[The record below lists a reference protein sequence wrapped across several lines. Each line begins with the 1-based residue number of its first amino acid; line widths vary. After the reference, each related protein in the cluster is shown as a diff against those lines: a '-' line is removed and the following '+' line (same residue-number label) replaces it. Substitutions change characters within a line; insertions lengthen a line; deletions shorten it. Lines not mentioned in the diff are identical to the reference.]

1 MSASVNTCNSNG
13 EWHGLPARE
22 ENHGQDGRATNLK
35 ERIRKG
41 RGKFA
46 AMAGTYFIGVFN
58 DNFFKQAALLMAIA
72 AGKSE
77 MQSYIAAIF
86 TLPFIVLA
94 APAGW
99 FADRFSKRS
108 VVISAKIFELAAM
121 IFGALGV
128 LYGNWIL
135 ILVMLGIE
143 GTQAT
148 IFSPALNGSIP
159 ELYPAEYVITAN
171 AIIKMISTAAI
182 LAGMGV
188 ASFVLDFKGSFGSWP
203 LNHAVVAAVVIGISV
218 CGVLISLGVA
228 KFPAASPN
236 AKFPWRGPI
245 ETLKVL
251 YEIRRDSLLAITIAA
266 NTFFWFIGA
275 LEVLVLNQLGLSQ
288 FGFTNTMTGALSV
301 AEMLGIAAGGLLS
314 VYLTKKIKWYRLLAP
329 AGMMMAACMV
339 AVAFIPCLY
348 GVAKPVC
355 LFVALALMGIAG
367 GVFVIPLES
376 FIQVRPAADRKGVM
390 IAAANFAVFSGIFLS
405 SAVLYI
411 FDKLHIRPS
420 NDFAIMGV
428 MAAMVAILLFVFL
441 RKRTSD
447 D

>member
-1 MSASVNTCNSNG
+1 MS
-13 EWHGLPARE
+13 
-22 ENHGQDGRATNLK
+22 LK

-41 RGKFA
+41 RAKFA

-77 MQSYIAAIF
+77 MQSFIAAIF

-94 APAGW
+94 AQAGW

-108 VVISAKIFELAAM
+108 VVISAKVFELIAM

-182 LAGMGV
+182 LAGMAAAGL
-188 ASFVLDFKGSFGSWP
+188 VLDFKGNFGPWP
-203 LNHAVVAAVVIGISV
+203 FNHAIVAIIVISISV
-218 CGVLISLGVA
+218 CGVLISFGVA
-228 KFPAASPN
+228 KFPAASPK

-251 YEIRRDSLLAITIAA
+251 YGIRRDSLLAITIAA

-275 LEVLVLNQLGLSQ
+275 LEVLVLNELGLSQ
-288 FGFTNTMTGALSV
+288 FGLTNKMTSVLSV
-301 AEMLGIAAGGLLS
+301 AEMLGIAGGGLLS
-314 VYLTKKIKWYRLLAP
+314 VYLAKKTKWYRLLAP
-329 AGMMMAACMV
+329 AAAAMAACML
-339 AVAFIPCLY
+339 AVAFIPSLHGSTKQICLIA
-348 GVAKPVC
+348 V
-355 LFVALALMGIAG
+355 LAVMGIGG

-376 FIQVRPAADRKGVM
+376 FIQVRPAADRKGAT
-390 IAAANFAVFSGIFLS
+390 IAAANFAAFSGIFLS
-405 SAVLYI
+405 SAVLYVM
-411 FDKLHIRPS
+411 DKLNIAPS
-420 NDFAIMGV
+420 NDFAIMGL
-428 MAAMVAILLFVFL
+428 MAAAVAIVLFVFL
-441 RKRTSD
+441 RRCKE
-447 D
+447 